1 MGQESIGIDNLKR
14 KNQEKQEKKIKKDIS
29 FENKMQIR
37 EFLDFLKY
45 EKGSS
50 KSTADGYNRDL
61 VQFFLFVEKNY
72 DEIEER
78 NVFEYIEYINEKLK
92 KNSVSRK
99 VSAIKTFYK
108 FC

>member
-45 EKGSS
+45 P
-50 KSTADGYNRDL
+50 
-61 VQFFLFVEKNY
+61 VCF
-72 DEIEER
+72 
-78 NVFEYIEYINEKLK
+78 
-92 KNSVSRK
+92 
-99 VSAIKTFYK
+99 
-108 FC
+108 